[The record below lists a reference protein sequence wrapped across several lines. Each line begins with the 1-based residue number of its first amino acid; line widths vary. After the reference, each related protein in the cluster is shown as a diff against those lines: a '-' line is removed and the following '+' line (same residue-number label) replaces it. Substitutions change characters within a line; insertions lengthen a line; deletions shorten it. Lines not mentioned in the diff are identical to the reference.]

1 MKSYYELLKVQKENK
16 DGFLFFKNLSSISK
30 NEKFINEFFNLPKL
44 PLIGIKN
51 PNPNSNSH
59 ILGKILSMVCFE
71 INICQGENKDKV
83 TQNFTDFILP
93 DNLTQYLNVDEFIEI
108 DNNTY
113 DKENNFFYMPREN
126 LNFYLIISELPN
138 NSSKISDDNDLNTIN
153 IIHENNII
161 NEKPN
166 NNYSI
171 YNIIPQFFNINDSGE
186 DIMKVRNLNFNNQI
200 TLFSIDSENYSD
212 IMTEHN
218 EEFIDINNLRAENS
232 NIFLNDKNNFI
243 LSDNLKFYYDT
254 KKNLS
259 QFYLVNCSI
268 DKDSPHSVFYYITC
282 NNETSKNSMVEIL
295 NKAQTLEE
303 FINEMELNFGKCDVV
318 QNLNELFKIKNSKS
332 FI

>member
-218 EEFIDINNLRAENS
+218 EDFIDINNLRAETS
-232 NIFLNDKNNFI
+232 NIFLINKNNFKI
-243 LSDNLKFYYDT
+243 EPDNLKFYLNIEND
-254 KKNLS
+254 LS
-259 QFYLVNCSI
+259 QFYLIYTS
-268 DKDSPHSVFYYITC
+268 DEEDHHSVFYYITC
-282 NNETSKNSMVEIL
+282 NNIETKNKMENIL
-295 NKAQTLEE
+295 NKSKTLKEV
-303 FINEMELNFGKCDVV
+303 INEIEKIFGKNDIVL
-318 QNLNELFKIKNSKS
+318 NLKKVFCNK
-332 FI
+332 